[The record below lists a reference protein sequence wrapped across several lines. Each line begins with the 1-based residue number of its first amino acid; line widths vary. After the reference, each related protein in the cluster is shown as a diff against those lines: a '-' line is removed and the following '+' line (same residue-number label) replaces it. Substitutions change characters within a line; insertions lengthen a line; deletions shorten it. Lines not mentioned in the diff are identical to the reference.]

1 MATGLFLLV
10 YVGAEVSA
18 GGYMYAYA
26 VIQDLATETSAAF
39 LTSMFW
45 GALTLGSLL
54 LFFSM
59 RVRACVNL
67 RKAHECL

>member
-54 LFFSM
+54 PFFLLFLC
-59 RVRACVNL
+59 VRACV
-67 RKAHECL
+67 RECI